1 MVFSFIGS
9 GNVATHFAKQVKFN
23 GYSIEQVYSNNLLN
37 AQQLGKLVDAQP
49 INHLSDLNQTADVY
63 IIAVKDDILP
73 EIVKSL
79 FLPGKLV
86 LHSSGFSSI
95 KILSSISDRYGVVWP
110 MRMIRA
116 NTPINQKMN
125 VLINGNSDSIIQS
138 MQDLFGQF
146 PWSIEVI
153 DDSKRMK
160 MHAMATF
167 TANFSN
173 HLYQLAFDYCQ
184 KENIPFHALY
194 AIIEQT
200 AISIQ
205 TNNPAELQAGPAFRG
220 DKAMIKAHLD
230 LLDGNVEIKQLYQL
244 FSELIVDAYLPKNS
258 S

>member
-9 GNVATHFAKQVKFN
+9 GNVATHFAKQAKFN
-23 GYSIEQVYSNNLLN
+23 GYLIEQVYSNNLLH
-37 AQQLGKLVDAQP
+37 AQQLSELVDAQP
-49 INHLSDLNQTADVY
+49 IDHLSDLNQNADVY
-63 IIAVKDDILP
+63 IIAVKDDVLP
-73 EIVKSL
+73 QIVDSL

-95 KILSSISDRYGVVWP
+95 KLLSTVSDRYGVVWP

-138 MQDLFGQF
+138 IKDLFGQF
-146 PWSIEVI
+146 PWSIEI
-153 DDSKRMK
+153 MEDAKRMK

-184 KENIPFHALY
+184 KENIPFHSLY
-194 AIIEQT
+194 DIIEQT

-205 TNNPAELQAGPAFRG
+205 TNSPAELQAGPAFRG
-220 DKAMIKAHLD
+220 DKAMIEAHLD

-244 FSELIVDAYLPKNS
+244 FSELIAAAYHQKNNS
-258 S
+258 